1 MKTHASR
8 PQDRYE
14 RSRRFGPC
22 GGILALG
29 LGCLGTLSGSMAAP
43 LQPADVPREPAW
55 VLHIDVDLFRQS
67 TLGQH
72 LLAELEREEH
82 RKRLAAFQAIFRFDP
97 RTALHGLTLYSSSR
111 AQEDG
116 VLLVYADV
124 DAAQLTALAQ
134 GAKDHKT
141 LAHRTHTIHH
151 WIDDK
156 RPPRDGVPARTYAAI
171 YQSRVV
177 IFGQRAERVMEA
189 LDVLDR
195 QVPNLSLNARMVTA
209 LPQRAIVAGVARG
222 GAVSGEDPQAAVLR
236 QSRLMTLAIME
247 AHPQIQGRLTLETD
261 SDEIAGQVENIVRG
275 LIGLMA
281 LQQNNPDAQ
290 RLASALR
297 VQRTGANVT
306 LELAIPVAEVLDRIK
321 TAANTPLSRS

>member
-1 MKTHASR
+1 
-8 PQDRYE
+8 
-14 RSRRFGPC
+14 
-22 GGILALG
+22 
-29 LGCLGTLSGSMAAP
+29 MAAP
-43 LQPADVPREPAW
+43 LQPADVPREPVW